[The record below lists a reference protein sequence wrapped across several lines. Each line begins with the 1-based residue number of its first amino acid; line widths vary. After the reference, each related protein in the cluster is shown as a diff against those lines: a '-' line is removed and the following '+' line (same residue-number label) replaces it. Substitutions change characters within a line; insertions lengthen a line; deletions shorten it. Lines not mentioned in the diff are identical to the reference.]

1 MRFGISGEARVEE
14 RMSITNS
21 DYKKITS
28 ALDQV
33 QDNGRDIRQI
43 FQGYYDGSSDGQ
55 MEWEV
60 DAAVIAFSMFSSRWT
75 TEILSALYI
84 AGDKRFNELRTLL
97 RGISSRTLSDK
108 LTACRE
114 NGLVERVV
122 EDGPPIRVMYRLTTH
137 GRNCGRLLGPLVAYM
152 KIHNDLVV
160 SKD

>member
-1 MRFGISGEARVEE
+1 MTRE
-14 RMSITNS
+14 RMAITNL
-21 DYKKITS
+21 DYKKIIS
-28 ALDQV
+28 VIDQV
-33 QDNGRDIRQI
+33 QDNGRDIRKI
-43 FQGYYDGSSDGQ
+43 FQGYYNDEEGQ

-60 DAAVIAFSMFSSRWT
+60 DAAVISFSMFSSRWT

-108 LTACRE
+108 LTACRK
-114 NGLVERVV
+114 NGLVERIVD
-122 EDGPPIRVMYRLTTH
+122 DGPPIRVMYRLTTH

>member
-1 MRFGISGEARVEE
+1 MNVSNE
-14 RMSITNS
+14 
-21 DYKKITS
+21 DWKKINL

-43 FQGYYDGSSDGQ
+43 FQSYYEDGEEN

-60 DAAVIAFSMFSSRWT
+60 DAAVISFSMFSSRWT

-108 LTACRE
+108 LRACQE

-122 EDGPPIRVMYRLTTH
+122 EDGPPIRVIYRLTTH

-152 KIHNDLVV
+152 KIHNDMVV
-160 SKD
+160 SED